1 MKRSIVIAGH
11 QTSISIEE
19 PFWKGLR
26 EIAAAKDM
34 TLSELVASIDKDR
47 QRNNLSSHIRLYV
60 LEYYQTKVPHKVRQ
74 SRQHRRPQALQRK
87 YIQERP
93 PRGGGLSELCL
104 AMRLLTQLRKLA
116 LRFACAASQDSRG
129 GLVRLRGAVTWPVP
143 GFE

>member
-47 QRNNLSSHIRLYV
+47 RRNNLSSHIRLYV
-60 LEYYQTKVPHKVRQ
+60 LEYYQAKVATQSAAEQTTSSPTATVPHEPRTSVEF
-74 SRQHRRPQALQRK
+74 SVVPLETECSGTLSNVQRITAQK
-87 YIQERP
+87 
-93 PRGGGLSELCL
+93 GC
-104 AMRLLTQLRKLA
+104 RL
-116 LRFACAASQDSRG
+116 
-129 GLVRLRGAVTWPVP
+129 V
-143 GFE
+143 E